1 LKNFHVRS
9 VVVVCTALLSA
20 IPAPV
25 LAQGRPAASWL
36 NIQGDA
42 SDAAVDTIEVNPETV
57 AVNGPLRTMRV
68 RVSRSVERKNW
79 DGLLYRSYI
88 AEVLF
93 NCNDNNARYVAME
106 YFMQPNWKGEPYATT
121 RYEPTETRSMRFRD
135 ITPNPAAQIIR
146 AACHTAGITSN

>member
-1 LKNFHVRS
+1 MKNFHVRS

-57 AVNGPLRTMRV
+57 AVNGPLRTLRG
-68 RVSRSVERKNW
+68 RVSRAVERKN
-79 DGLLYRSYI
+79 
-88 AEVLF
+88 
-93 NCNDNNARYVAME
+93 
-106 YFMQPNWKGEPYATT
+106 
-121 RYEPTETRSMRFRD
+121 
-135 ITPNPAAQIIR
+135 
-146 AACHTAGITSN
+146 